1 MYKEC
6 RQMNQKL
13 MQKKKK
19 KKFAV
24 HFMERGETAV
34 FATSATQYN
43 TQNWVHIMHS
53 AENRA
58 FQFLMQPF

>member
-1 MYKEC
+1 
-6 RQMNQKL
+6 
-13 MQKKKK
+13 MQTNEPKANAKKK